1 MLLTFATKKDD
12 TSIGNKTHNPLEW
25 LPYASV
31 PISFLARVWKDNLMI
46 EISIEEFDYRRS
58 CEIRF
63 SLGTLTPHLVHKNKW
78 VGFVVTNITTLNFS
92 FLTAHGISFVI
103 SLIITLVNPW
113 NCRSTED
120 TSMTSKIQI
129 TLGWKQR
136 QCISMTTRGKCW
148 VTSNLR
154 YMQMI
159 QDWSNRNFS
168 LFRIGFILPL
178 GLKVRKRRLI
188 DTYNLLF
195 TRESQRFT
203 ITTLILFL

>member
-1 MLLTFATKKDD
+1 MKKD
-12 TSIGNKTHNPLEW
+12 TSIDIKPIIHWSDCLVLLSPFRGDRRGMERQFNDWNINWRAW
-25 LPYASV
+25 LSK
-31 PISFLARVWKDNLMI
+31 ILRNTFFFGCLDS
-46 EISIEEFDYRRS
+46 
-58 CEIRF
+58 
-63 SLGTLTPHLVHKNKW
+63 PHLVHKNKW
-78 VGFVVTNITTLNFS
+78 VGFDVTNITTLNFS

-159 QDWSNRNFS
+159 QE
-168 LFRIGFILPL
+168 IG
-178 GLKVRKRRLI
+178 RASC
-188 DTYNLLF
+188 
-195 TRESQRFT
+195 RERV
-203 ITTLILFL
+203 

>member
-1 MLLTFATKKDD
+1 MERQFNDWNINWRAWLSKILRNTFFFGCLD
-12 TSIGNKTHNPLEW
+12 S
-25 LPYASV
+25 
-31 PISFLARVWKDNLMI
+31 
-46 EISIEEFDYRRS
+46 
-58 CEIRF
+58 
-63 SLGTLTPHLVHKNKW
+63 PHLAHKNKW
-78 VGFVVTNITTLNFS
+78 VGFDVTNITTLKFS

-159 QDWSNRNFS
+159 QDWSNRPFS

-178 GLKVRKRRLI
+178 GLRVRKRRLI

-195 TRESQRFT
+195 KRESQRFT